1 MSFGTAFNV
10 ASNVY
15 GLYTSSKAA
24 KNAAQW
30 MKYNAALQRDA
41 RQLQGNLFQI
51 GFDSQERARAQEY
64 QRYLDEMAFFEENRF
79 NKKRYSAICANKT
92 SLRNSFFKT
101 KTKLLVNARKCS
113 TAPRAKNVFLN

>member
-15 GLYTSSKAA
+15 GLYSSRKAA

-79 NKKRYSAICANKT
+79 NQEEIQR
-92 SLRNSFFKT
+92 
-101 KTKLLVNARKCS
+101 
-113 TAPRAKNVFLN
+113 